1 MLQFIKT
8 EFAGMGQFLKT
19 YSTEVI
25 VFFFAVLFITLDRYP
40 TIKNGDLSTL
50 LFYAVF
56 PVLVILII
64 LRKNPLDFGLGIGDF
79 RIWWKYVLITCLVAA
94 AVLYAGLF
102 FPSLQKYYKQEH
114 FNFAHYFVINFIG
127 LFAIEYMYRGFLL
140 FGLKDKFR
148 EGTILIQMIPFVLL
162 HFGKPEVET
171 ISTLFTGILFGY
183 ICYRG
188 KSFWPAFLIHLF
200 INIFFVALINR

>member
-140 FGLKDKFR
+140 FGLKAKFK

-171 ISTLFTGILFGY
+171 LSTLFTGILFGY

>member
-56 PVLVILII
+56 PCLWFSLSCAKPA
-64 LRKNPLDFGLGIGDF
+64 RF
-79 RIWWKYVLITCLVAA
+79 RIGHRRFPYLVEICPDHLLVAA

-102 FPSLQKYYKQEH
+102 FPSLQNTTSKSTSISPTTSWLILSALRHRIY
-114 FNFAHYFVINFIG
+114 VPR
-127 LFAIEYMYRGFLL
+127 LFAVWTESQIQGRHHPHPDDPLRAAPFRQAGSRDPQHPVLPASFSAISATAANPSAGLPHPPVYQYLL
-140 FGLKDKFR
+140 CRAD
-148 EGTILIQMIPFVLL
+148 
-162 HFGKPEVET
+162 
-171 ISTLFTGILFGY
+171 
-183 ICYRG
+183 
-188 KSFWPAFLIHLF
+188 
-200 INIFFVALINR
+200 NR